1 VILAI
6 AFGVASGWV
15 VETVLGVEP
24 GIELGMT
31 LGAEV
36 GTVGGPA
43 VDAVLGA

>member
-1 VILAI
+1 VVDKELA
-6 AFGVASGWV
+6 GV